1 MVLSKILFFIL
12 SSLLLI
18 NAFLTIS
25 VKNSIYSTLFLILSF
40 LMATGLLFLLEIE
53 FLALIFIIIYVGA
66 ISVLFLFVILMLNL
80 KISNSTKDFIKYFPL
95 LNFIGFIFLIEL
107 FIIIKDNYNSNPYN
121 ESFLINVNTNWFDK
135 IDSLSDIE
143 ILGQILYT
151 HYIIQ
156 FLLAGII
163 LLIAVLGSIAITIT
177 KKSKNFRTQNSFRQ
191 ISR

>member
-1 MVLSKILFFIL
+1 MLLSKILFFIF

-25 VKNSIYSTLFLILSF
+25 VKNSIYSALFLILTF

-53 FLALIFIIIYVGA
+53 FLALIFVIIYVGA

-80 KISNSTKDFIKYFPL
+80 KITNATKDFFKYFPL
-95 LNFIGFIFLIEL
+95 LNFIGLIFLIEL
-107 FIIIKDNYNSNPYN
+107 FLIINENYQINPYEN
-121 ESFLINVNTNWFDK
+121 SFLVNISINWLDK
-135 IDSLSDIE
+135 IDAISDIE
-143 ILGQILYT
+143 VLGQILYT

-156 FLLAGII
+156 FLLAGSI
-163 LLIAVLGSIAITIT
+163 LLIAVLGSVALTIT
-177 KKSKNFRTQNSFRQ
+177 KKSKNYRTQNSFRQ